1 MNHNPRGLYTDTRLQ
16 SRCHLCSH
24 LVVRLSI
31 VGILLDFNGIFIGEV
46 LLKDTDKILARY
58 DEHIVLSAQNVDSS
72 VRSAAGALA
81 VVDPADVACAETNQ
95 RTRVL
100 AESCKYKLA
109 YLTGLED
116 FARMDIDGFN

>member
-1 MNHNPRGLYTDTRLQ
+1 M
-16 SRCHLCSH
+16 
-24 LVVRLSI
+24 
-31 VGILLDFNGIFIGEV
+31 
-46 LLKDTDKILARY
+46 
-58 DEHIVLSAQNVDSS
+58 DSS

-116 FARMDIDGFN
+116 FARMDIDGLSFASHIAAHAPKMSDRP